1 MMKGLNL
8 SKFKRNGD
16 FKEATAVI
24 DTSGTS
30 NRDYGRKKETRT
42 TGKWGRKVRHNY
54 FGKE

>member
-16 FKEATAVI
+16 FKEATAVT

-30 NRDYGRKKETRT
+30 NRDYGREKE
-42 TGKWGRKVRHNY
+42 TGKWGRKVGHNY